1 MTQQEI
7 QALATEIIG
16 DGQSPN
22 KWFVT
27 QSPYIRYHV
36 KDNEMDDK
44 LLPGYKETDVYTEV
58 FDSYEEACDAYDDVE
73 LDPDLG
79 VGSVMIE
86 DREIGTVKER
96 FLTERLR
103 VDYFEDEQDDS
114 RFYEK

>member
-27 QSPYIRYHV
+27 QTPFIRYRD
-36 KDNEMDDK
+36 KDDTMDCK
-44 LLPGYKETDVYTEV
+44 LLPGYNETDVYTEV

-79 VGSVMIE
+79 VGSVVIE

-96 FLTERLR
+96 FLTEKI
-103 VDYFEDEQDDS
+103 VIDYFEDEHDDS
-114 RFYEK
+114 RLYKK

>member
-7 QALATEIIG
+7 QVLATKIVG
-16 DGQSPN
+16 DGESPN

-27 QSPYIRYHV
+27 QSPYIRFQV
-36 KDNEMDDK
+36 EDNDMDSK
-44 LLPGYKETDVYTEV
+44 LLPEFKETDVYTEV

-73 LDPDLG
+73 LDPEMG
-79 VGSVMIE
+79 IGSVMIE

-96 FLTERLR
+96 FLTEKIR

-114 RFYEK
+114 RFYKK

>member
-7 QALATEIIG
+7 KALATEIVG
-16 DGQSPN
+16 DGKSPN

-27 QSPYIRYHV
+27 QSPWIKCHEE
-36 KDNEMDDK
+36 DNNLDQK
-44 LLPGYKETDVYTEV
+44 LLPDFKETDVYTEV

-79 VGSVMIE
+79 IGSVMIE

-96 FLTERLR
+96 FLTEKIR

-114 RFYEK
+114 RLYKK